1 MGVTRLIDTRPAW
14 ATPSLEDAL
23 NADTVDDLK
32 WYAAGLSD
40 RVPTRKAELVALL
53 RRTLSDPAEVRRLW
67 EQLKPIQR
75 QVVAEV
81 VHNLGGRWDYAVIRA
96 KYPGSAAPKDYHDYS
111 TPFNQRQKAA
121 TPYDLLFHSYPEVG
135 RCVPRELA
143 TVLRNVAPRPEPL
156 QLRGRVEPP
165 AIPDPSIYTKHGGKV
180 PKVFVS
186 DVERAALH
194 DLGATLF
201 LVQQGKVSVG
211 ATGLPTLASL
221 RHLREHL
228 LVGDY
233 FADGYDR
240 ADEAIRPL
248 ALVVLVQAARWAVRA
263 GPGGKLELTRAG
275 EDPLAESVQPRHVRE
290 VWERWLK
297 SDLLDELSRIKPIKG
312 QQSRK
317 THLTKPAERRPK
329 LAVALR
335 ACPVGQ
341 WVELDE
347 FFRYLRA
354 EKLAPNVERGD
365 TSGLSIGSYY
375 EYGWLESVSDS
386 TYWDVVVGSYL
397 RALLFEYAATLGMVE
412 LAYTRPEAT
421 PHEFGD
427 VYGLDDYEYLSLYDG
442 LLGFKLTALGAYVLG
457 LAESYTP
464 PAAPVEQG
472 KPPLLVLPNLDVVV
486 ANATALTPTD
496 RAMLE
501 RVGVAQSEGVYRLS
515 RDRVLDA
522 TQHGLTGEQI
532 RQFLAGKAGL
542 AESRLPQTV
551 RSFFDDLER
560 RVGLLREAGRV
571 LVLESDDPL
580 LLTELA
586 HTPSLRGMTQLA
598 TVGDRTV
605 LLVPHDQETV
615 ARRQLKKLGYLPRKG

>member
-53 RRTLSDPAEVRRLW
+53 RRTLYDPAEVRRLW

-194 DLGATLF
+194 DLGATLS

-290 VWERWLK
+290 V
-297 SDLLDELSRIKPIKG
+297 
-312 QQSRK
+312 
-317 THLTKPAERRPK
+317 
-329 LAVALR
+329 
-335 ACPVGQ
+335 
-341 WVELDE
+341 
-347 FFRYLRA
+347 
-354 EKLAPNVERGD
+354 
-365 TSGLSIGSYY
+365 
-375 EYGWLESVSDS
+375 
-386 TYWDVVVGSYL
+386 
-397 RALLFEYAATLGMVE
+397 
-412 LAYTRPEAT
+412 
-421 PHEFGD
+421 
-427 VYGLDDYEYLSLYDG
+427 
-442 LLGFKLTALGAYVLG
+442 
-457 LAESYTP
+457 
-464 PAAPVEQG
+464 
-472 KPPLLVLPNLDVVV
+472 
-486 ANATALTPTD
+486 
-496 RAMLE
+496 
-501 RVGVAQSEGVYRLS
+501 
-515 RDRVLDA
+515 
-522 TQHGLTGEQI
+522 
-532 RQFLAGKAGL
+532 
-542 AESRLPQTV
+542 
-551 RSFFDDLER
+551 
-560 RVGLLREAGRV
+560 
-571 LVLESDDPL
+571 
-580 LLTELA
+580 
-586 HTPSLRGMTQLA
+586 
-598 TVGDRTV
+598 
-605 LLVPHDQETV
+605 
-615 ARRQLKKLGYLPRKG
+615 